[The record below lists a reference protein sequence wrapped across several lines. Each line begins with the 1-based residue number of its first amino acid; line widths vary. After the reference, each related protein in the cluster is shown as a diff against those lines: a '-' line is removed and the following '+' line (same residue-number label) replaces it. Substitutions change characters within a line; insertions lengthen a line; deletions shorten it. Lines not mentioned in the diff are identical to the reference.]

1 MTGIFDELITDWHKR
16 ARLLHHHHG
25 QPAYDHDQDQGD
37 TMNLTGMHDT
47 IAEGLGNIKGWAD
60 NLEQQLPAIA
70 AKAAQID
77 QSPIVAALDGVTL
90 PPEAEQAVAAII
102 GSLAAAHAKA
112 AAAEVQQPTEAQP
125 VTA

>member
-1 MTGIFDELITDWHKR
+1 MSEHLYREILNEWHR
-16 ARLLHHHHG
+16 HC
-25 QPAYDHDQDQGD
+25 QHDQPDNHQDGQGET
-37 TMNLTGMHDT
+37 TMNLTQMHDA
-47 IAEGLGNIKGWAD
+47 IGEGLGNIKGWAD